1 MDLIMEHLAAAI
13 AAGIAALVLWLRAWA
28 VDLYRRHILETALG
42 RAVGLALANP
52 AVRAGAAAAVDDAAR
67 IGADYLRRTIPDTLR
82 ALGVGGV
89 LVDMVRGELGRHLP
103 PPPDPV
109 AGPDLDAVRIP
120 RTPVLFE
127 GEE

>member
-1 MDLIMEHLAAAI
+1 MEAIYEHLAAAI
-13 AAGIAALVLWLRAWA
+13 AAGVAAFVLWLRSMLM
-28 VDLYRRHILETALG
+28 DLYRRHLLETALD
-42 RAVGLALANP
+42 RAAGLALANP
-52 AVRAGAAAAVDDAAR
+52 AVRAGVEAAIEDATR

-89 LVDMVRGELGRHLP
+89 LVDMVRGEIGLHLEQIARP
-103 PPPDPV
+103 EPEP
-109 AGPDLDAVRIP
+109 VRIP